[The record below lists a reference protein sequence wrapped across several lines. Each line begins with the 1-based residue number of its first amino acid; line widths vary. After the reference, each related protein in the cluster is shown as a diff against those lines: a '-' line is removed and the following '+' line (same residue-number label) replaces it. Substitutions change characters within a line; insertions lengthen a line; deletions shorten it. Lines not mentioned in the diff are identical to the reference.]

1 MSVQQSGTQGTEGTG
16 GGGGGG
22 VSQPYQCVDASQ
34 GVVGVVQGVEQLV
47 HPIVGLAVPI
57 EADTDSRAGGREGTR
72 VREGGNAHPKA
83 ALGHGDG
90 DGAAM
95 GTCSDLVTTAW
106 GHPGTAQ
113 QWGCALIW

>member
-1 MSVQQSGTQGTEGTG
+1 VCSRAALRVMEGAG
-16 GGGGGG
+16 E

-72 VREGGNAHPKA
+72 VREWGSAHPKA
-83 ALGHGDG
+83 VLGHGDV
-90 DGAAM
+90 DRA
-95 GTCSDLVTTAW
+95 
-106 GHPGTAQ
+106 PQ
-113 QWGCALIW
+113 